1 MGKIKKNKLVFM
13 WKGIRLMCI
22 KKITGI
28 FFSNEIYS
36 GLPFNREI
44 KYQIDL
50 VPEIVIPNSQPIK
63 VISKR

>member
-1 MGKIKKNKLVFM
+1 
-13 WKGIRLMCI
+13 MCI

-50 VPEIVIPNSQPIK
+50 VPEVVIPNSQPIK
-63 VISKR
+63 VISRR